1 LLRDSSLNALVC
13 SHEEIAIGALFE
25 CHRRVLKVPT
35 DIAIICLEGS
45 SMGEHAYPSLTSAE
59 FDYERMGTK
68 AAEKLLHAIKGEP
81 EERPTSMGFKLKRRA
96 STAIN

>member
-1 LLRDSSLNALVC
+1 
-13 SHEEIAIGALFE
+13 
-25 CHRRVLKVPT
+25 
-35 DIAIICLEGS
+35 
-45 SMGEHAYPSLTSAE
+45 SLTSAE

>member
-1 LLRDSSLNALVC
+1 W
-13 SHEEIAIGALFE
+13 E
-25 CHRRVLKVPT
+25 P
-35 DIAIICLEGS
+35 
-45 SMGEHAYPSLTSAE
+45 AYPSVTSSE

-81 EERPTSMGFKLKRRA
+81 EERPTSMVFKLKRRA